1 MKVHVIFAHP
11 QQSSFT
17 AAVHRT
23 VVRSLATAGHDV
35 ADLDLYRE
43 RFQPCL
49 SARERATYYSKP
61 APAALARFIKP
72 LRQAE
77 ALVFIFPVWWF
88 GPPAILKGYLERVW
102 RAGVAYDLKGGDLKP
117 RLKNIKNVTVITSYG
132 ADAAEI
138 RAMGDPVRK
147 VFGSGLRELCSPKAR
162 LDWNALYGVE
172 TCGAAARKKF
182 LDGIARKMARL

>member
-1 MKVHVIFAHP
+1 MNVHVIFAHP
-11 QQSSFT
+11 QKSSFT
-17 AAVHRT
+17 ASVHR
-23 VVRSLATAGHDV
+23 VVVTSLTQAGHEV

-117 RLKNIKNVTVITSYG
+117 RLKKIKRVTVITSYG
-132 ADAAEI
+132 AGAAEI
-138 RAMGDPVRK
+138 RAMGDPVRQ
-147 VFGSGLRELCSPKAR
+147 VFDAGLKALCSPKAR
-162 LDWNALYGVE
+162 LDWHPLYNVE
-172 TCGAAARKKF
+172 TCGAAARKTF
-182 LDGIARKMARL
+182 LDDVARKMARV

>member
-1 MKVHVIFAHP
+1 MKVHVVFAHP
-11 QQSSFT
+11 RNRSF
-17 AAVHRT
+17 AASVHR
-23 VVRSLATAGHDV
+23 VVLKSLAAAGHDV
-35 ADLDLYRE
+35 ADLDLYRQ

-49 SARERATYYSKP
+49 SAPELGAYYRKP
-61 APAALARFIKP
+61 APAALARFIRP
-72 LRQAE
+72 LRAAE

-88 GPPAILKGYLERVW
+88 GPPAILKGYFERVW
-102 RAGVAYDLKGGDLKP
+102 RPGVAYDLKGNDLRP
-117 RLKNIKNVTVITSYG
+117 RLKNVRSLTVIASYG

-147 VFGSGLRELCSPKAR
+147 VFGSGLKELCSPKAR
-162 LDWNALYGVE
+162 LDWNALYEVE